1 MLIDVML
8 VDDHDLVRMG
18 IRGLLEE
25 RTAVTGIQVVGEAN
39 SGEQALDELHKVSP
53 DVVLMDLN
61 MPGMG
66 GLEATRRMV
75 QAKPGIKVLV
85 LTAMDE
91 GPVPRWVLEAGASG
105 YLTKGCRIEEMIAA
119 IHGAV
124 QGERHISPAVAQR
137 LALSGRDTGDENPFD
152 ELSRRERQIL
162 LMILQGL
169 SHQAISATL
178 DISPKTVS
186 TYKCRVLAKLRV
198 NSDLQ
203 LVTLAA
209 RHGLLASQSE
219 ES

>member
-1 MLIDVML
+1 MIDVML

>member
-1 MLIDVML
+1 VLIDIML

-18 IRGLLEE
+18 IRGLLDE
-25 RTAVTGIQVVGEAN
+25 RTAATGIQVVGEAN
-39 SGEQALDELHKVSP
+39 SGEQALDVLHKVSP

-137 LALSGRDTGDENPFD
+137 LALGGIDAGDENPFD

-169 SHQAISATL
+169 SHQDISTTL

-209 RHGLLASQSE
+209 RHGLIASRSE
-219 ES
+219 DT

>member
-1 MLIDVML
+1 VLIDIML

-18 IRGLLEE
+18 IRGLLDE

-39 SGEQALDELHKVSP
+39 SGEQALDVLHKVSP

-137 LALSGRDTGDENPFD
+137 LALGGMDAGDENPFD

-169 SHQAISATL
+169 SHQDISTTL

-209 RHGLLASQSE
+209 RHGLIASRSE
-219 ES
+219 EI

>member
-1 MLIDVML
+1 MLIDIML

-25 RTAVTGIQVVGEAN
+25 RAAVTGIQVVGEAN
-39 SGEQALDELHKVSP
+39 SGEQALNELHKVSP

-137 LALSGRDTGDENPFD
+137 LALSGRDSGDENPFD

-169 SHQAISATL
+169 SHQDISATL

-209 RHGLLASQSE
+209 RHGLIASQNE
-219 ES
+219 DG